1 MYLFLYVPLLVTIV
15 FSFNDSAF
23 AETWNGFTVKWYASL
38 FNDKS
43 LIHAALRSLFLAA
56 CVATFSTVVGTIMA
70 IALHRYR
77 FIGQKV
83 VYGSLSVIM
92 LSPEIIQGISLV
104 MIFVI
109 LGIPLGFT
117 TLLLSHSVFC
127 FPFVTMTVLARLKGV
142 KRDLSEAAADLGAN
156 DVDIFRF
163 ILIPLILPAL
173 FAGWLMS
180 FTLSLDDVIISFFVL
195 AGCVYIIHWNAELC
209 SLLFFGIALMLGVGF
224 GIMFPAYNTLFVNL
238 APNKQRGTATSTYLT
253 SWDVGIGIGML
264 TGGYIAEISSFD
276 KAYLFGACLTIVSTF
291 YFHLKVSPH
300 YHKYKIR

>member
-1 MYLFLYVPLLVTIV
+1 MVKFLKYFYISCVYLFLYVPLLVTIV

-180 FTLSLDDVIISFFVL
+180 FTLSLDDVIISFFVSGSRYEIL
-195 AGCVYIIHWNAELC
+195 PLKIYSMVRTGIQPDVNALC
-209 SLLFFGIALMLGVGF
+209 AALFFLTFFVV
-224 GIMFPAYNTLFVNL
+224 MFSYRLVRS
-238 APNKQRGTATSTYLT
+238 K
-253 SWDVGIGIGML
+253 
-264 TGGYIAEISSFD
+264 
-276 KAYLFGACLTIVSTF
+276 K
-291 YFHLKVSPH
+291 
-300 YHKYKIR
+300 